1 MYLLIR
7 MPDVSPVRKA
17 YHWVYDKFRKYK
29 DSQLY
34 GMDLES
40 ANEMED

>member
-1 MYLLIR
+1 
-7 MPDVSPVRKA
+7 MPDKPIVRKA

-40 ANEMED
+40 ANEMEGD